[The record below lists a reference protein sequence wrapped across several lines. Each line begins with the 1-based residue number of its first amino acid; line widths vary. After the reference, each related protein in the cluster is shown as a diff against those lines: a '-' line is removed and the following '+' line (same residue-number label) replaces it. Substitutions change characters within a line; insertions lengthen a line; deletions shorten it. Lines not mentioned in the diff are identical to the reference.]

1 MEGILGKDTR
11 MVQPPLSM
19 DRPEKPPLYHKTRSV
34 DIHDRRPLEQAL
46 VAEGVHR
53 DVDFANLAS
62 AEKEIPDRED
72 TAVTYS
78 PTTPTKRHFDHDQK
92 SSPSEHTSSPKRD
105 LHAHP
110 QDHRPVHAATAP
122 IPFDHHGKGQAHDPL
137 SDHLYLALGP
147 GGSSAPPSPP
157 AVSES
162 PPAAD
167 TNIYETAYHQ
177 ELERIRAEQG
187 RSATLF
193 LNRRVEGREDY
204 RNDEGLVK
212 GDGAHFEDSK
222 PKTGFAKVLE
232 QARMKAAKGDKPDT
246 DKSEADGNEQTSFAK
261 VLEQTRTK
269 AAKGDKPDTDKSE
282 NDGNEQTSSA
292 T

>member
-1 MEGILGKDTR
+1 MKAVKKFKSIISRKRPSGMEGILGKDTR

-19 DRPEKPPLYHKTRSV
+19 DRPEKPPLHHKTRSV

-53 DVDFANLAS
+53 DVDLADLES
-62 AEKEIPDRED
+62 ADKEVTDRED

-78 PTTPTKRHFDHDQK
+78 PTTPTKRNSGHDHG
-92 SSPSEHTSSPKRD
+92 SSPSCQTSSPKRD

-122 IPFDHHGKGQAHDPL
+122 TPFDHHGKGQAHDPL

-167 TNIYETAYHQ
+167 TNIYETAYHL

-193 LNRRVEGREDY
+193 LNRRVENREDY

-212 GDGAHFEDSK
+212 GDSAHLEEPK
-222 PKTGFAKVLE
+222 PKMGFAKLLE
-232 QARMKAAKGDKPDT
+232 QARMKAAEGDKPDT
-246 DKSEADGNEQTSFAK
+246 GKAENDDNEQK
-261 VLEQTRTK
+261 
-269 AAKGDKPDTDKSE
+269 
-282 NDGNEQTSSA
+282 SSA

>member
-1 MEGILGKDTR
+1 MKAVKKFKNVISHKRPSGIEGILGKDTR

-19 DRPEKPPLYHKTRSV
+19 DRPEKPPLYHKSRSV
-34 DIHDRRPLEQAL
+34 DVHDRRPFEQAL

-53 DVDFANLAS
+53 DVEVASLAS
-62 AEKEIPDRED
+62 AEKEVPDRED

-78 PTTPTKRHFDHDQK
+78 PTTPTKRPSDHDHG
-92 SSPSEHTSSPKRD
+92 SSPSGHISSPKRD

-167 TNIYETAYHQ
+167 TNIYETAYHL

-212 GDGAHFEDSK
+212 GDGAHPQESK

-246 DKSEADGNEQTSFAK
+246 G
-261 VLEQTRTK
+261 
-269 AAKGDKPDTDKSE
+269 KSE